1 MKSVARSAL
10 PRIDSRIGFLYL
22 HRCVVSRDGGALTA
36 RKESGTVHIPVSA
49 VNAILLGPG
58 TSVTHQAVALM
69 AEAGTLAVWVGDG
82 AGVWY
87 AAGRPLATGTH
98 LLRKQAEVVSVPELR
113 MEAARRMYAIRFGNT
128 AMDAKVSI
136 REMQL
141 HEGRLVKELYRSE
154 SQRTGVPWAGRVTRR
169 GNHKPDAINSSLSLA
184 HSCLYSVCHSVILSL
199 GLSPGLGVV
208 HQGNHRSFT
217 LDIADLYKH
226 RVSIPAAF
234 EAVAMSG
241 GMSVPASV
249 IREAMRDKLF
259 RTSFFQ
265 NAVSDIVSVFSP
277 DSSAPDVELEDA
289 NTWWDGS

>member
-1 MKSVARSAL
+1 MPRADPWPRAHTFSANRPKWCPFRSCAWRRPGGCTRFASATPLWTRRSRSA
-10 PRIDSRIGFLYL
+10 RCSFMKAGWSRSSTDPNRREPGS
-22 HRCVVSRDGGALTA
+22 HGQGA
-36 RKESGTVHIPVSA
+36 SH
-49 VNAILLGPG
+49 
-58 TSVTHQAVALM
+58 VA
-69 AEAGTLAVWVGDG
+69 
-82 AGVWY
+82 
-87 AAGRPLATGTH
+87 ATT
-98 LLRKQAEVVSVPELR
+98 
-113 MEAARRMYAIRFGNT
+113 N
-128 AMDAKVSI
+128 
-136 REMQL
+136 
-141 HEGRLVKELYRSE
+141 
-154 SQRTGVPWAGRVTRR
+154 RTPST
-169 GNHKPDAINSSLSLA
+169 PLSLA

>member
-1 MKSVARSAL
+1 
-10 PRIDSRIGFLYL
+10 
-22 HRCVVSRDGGALTA
+22 
-36 RKESGTVHIPVSA
+36 
-49 VNAILLGPG
+49 
-58 TSVTHQAVALM
+58 
-69 AEAGTLAVWVGDG
+69 
-82 AGVWY
+82 
-87 AAGRPLATGTH
+87 
-98 LLRKQAEVVSVPELR
+98 
-113 MEAARRMYAIRFGNT
+113 
-128 AMDAKVSI
+128 
-136 REMQL
+136 
-141 HEGRLVKELYRSE
+141 
-154 SQRTGVPWAGRVTRR
+154 
-169 GNHKPDAINSSLSLA
+169 
-184 HSCLYSVCHSVILSL
+184 
-199 GLSPGLGVV
+199 LGVV